1 MVATCSGIIGSKN
14 FRVKKTVTIEGS
26 PNNKETRKSINLFK
40 WLLIAPTK
48 LVEPTI
54 NNEYEVAVSGERW
67 KRYTSS
73 GTVRIDPPLP
83 VIPSDIPINAAKL

>member
-1 MVATCSGIIGSKN
+1 MVAIGSSTNGIKN
-14 FRVKKTVTIEGS
+14 CRVKKTVTIAGK
-26 PNNKETRKSINLFK
+26 PKNKETRRSINLFK